1 MNDAE
6 YNRGFWAI
14 LFLTI
19 GILLVVLSDPITG
32 GNMKVAGYVSVA
44 IGAGFGF
51 AWAYT
56 SKFFDDDGDSGRTK

>member
-19 GILLVVLSDPITG
+19 GAVLVTVADPITG
-32 GNMKVAGYVSVA
+32 GNQVIAGYVSLAV
-44 IGAGFGF
+44 GLGFGV

-56 SKFFDDDGDSGRTK
+56 SKFFDDDADSGRTK